1 MRLTFPNGEHP
12 AVDVPEGE
20 LGIGSADAN
29 RVCVQGAGLA
39 ATHVR
44 LTRDAKGLWLRVVA
58 GGGGVHVNARP
69 VNSLAMLRPGDL
81 LCLGHLQAR
90 VCAEREADPAGA
102 VPVPDATPAPAMA
115 GVRVVLRAVSGAFS
129 GRSFSL
135 GERLVLGGGAGV
147 DVRLEDPA
155 LADARLELG
164 LQGARVVLKVT
175 GGDAVEVNG
184 LPVREAALAHGDQI
198 VIEQQRFVL
207 EAPGLAVKHS
217 EAVLDDGDTVVQAEP
232 ARRADTASTVWWLIA
247 AAATLAAILTALL
260 LYGPGRG

>member
-12 AVDVPEGE
+12 AVDMPEGE
-20 LGIGSADAN
+20 LGIGSAGAN

-58 GGGGVHVNARP
+58 GGGVHVNARP

-90 VCAEREADPAGA
+90 VCAEREADPSGAGA
-102 VPVPDATPAPAMA
+102 APDVTPAPAMA
-115 GVRVVLRAVSGAFS
+115 GVRVVLRAVSGALS

-135 GERLVLGGGAGV
+135 GERLVLGGGSGV

-184 LPVREAALAHGDQI
+184 LPVREAALAHGDQV
-198 VIEQQRFVL
+198 VIDQQRFVL
-207 EAPGLAVKHS
+207 EAPGLAVKHAATDS
-217 EAVLDDGDTVVQAEP
+217 DDADTVVQAEP
-232 ARRADTASTVWWLIA
+232 ARKADTASTVWWLIA
-247 AAATLAAILTALL
+247 AATTLAAILTALL